1 MLLGSEWEPVE
12 VKSGC
17 LCPLQW
23 PRLASPCG
31 QESQLRAEYTRYTHQ
46 STEWPLPMPF
56 LCPVFSLYYSS
67 FPTPC
72 PLEEVITLLYLLTI
86 QFHLHFTWYCQYP
99 LIFFISR
106 AFSEPFNFQDTFF
119 KVSTCIFTAVIQ
131 CISFLHLFLNLPSE
145 LISSFTNNYLF

>member
-119 KVSTCIFTAVIQ
+119 KSLYLYIHC
-131 CISFLHLFLNLPSE
+131 CDPMYLFLASL
-145 LISSFTNNYLF
+145 LKSSFRVNFFFYQ